1 MPKPCRTRGPIS
13 KKKEKYYFSE
23 VRKMKKLV
31 LVLAIALIA
40 APSFGAVTMTLTQVG
55 DSNVYNVNY
64 ATSDANLPRAFALTV
79 SVAGGGKISAVTP
92 TMTGQCTEGTR
103 GYGIFP
109 GTIDING
116 VTGFVNS
123 YGSPVA
129 PSGDPGAAGT
139 GLGTSTVVLEMGSL
153 YVDNNTPA
161 ASGILCTV
169 TIDCNGATVNQ
180 TLSAALE
187 STYRGGVVMEDGDQ
201 PAVTIADATYTGC
214 VPVVT
219 ECYAGMAD
227 YAQWVDAGK
236 PNCWCYVRQCKGDA
250 DGLKQGDAK
259 TGYYYV
265 GTGDLT
271 ILTGA
276 WKVLN
281 PPFGPGL
288 AGTQGCADF
297 DHLKQGDAKTGYYRV
312 GTGDLTILTTNWK
325 VLEPTF
331 GPGVAPT
338 CLPGNRQP

>member
-1 MPKPCRTRGPIS
+1 
-13 KKKEKYYFSE
+13 
-23 VRKMKKLV
+23 MKKLV
-31 LVLAIALIA
+31 LVLAIALIV

-79 SVAGGGKISAVTP
+79 SVAGGGKISTVTP

-116 VTGFVNS
+116 VTGVVNS

-161 ASGILCTV
+161 ASGVLCTV
-169 TIDCNGATVNQ
+169 AIDCNGATVNQ

-187 STYRGGVVMEDGDQ
+187 STYRGGVVMEDGAQ

-219 ECYAGMAD
+219 ECLKNTAPEYAN
-227 YAQWVDAGK
+227 WVTLGK
-236 PNCWCYVRQCKGDA
+236 PACWCFQRQCRGDINGIKSGPYWVSSLDLDLFRLA
-250 DGLKQGDAK
+250 FNK
-259 TGYYYV
+259 TTLP
-265 GTGDLT
+265 TG
-271 ILTGA
+271 GA
-276 WKVLN
+276 
-281 PPFGPGL
+281 
-288 AGTQGCADF
+288 CADLNHIKSGPYWVSSLDLDIF
-297 DHLKQGDAKTGYYRV
+297 RLYFNKT
-312 GTGDLTILTTNWK
+312 T
-325 VLEPTF
+325 
-331 GPGVAPT
+331 VAPCDLNGDGILDPADKWNFWT
-338 CLPGNRQP
+338 N